1 MKPSSVSLK
10 TFFSRWS
17 FELVILLAWIS
28 LSGLVEAQQSL
39 DLERLQRAT
48 VYIIQAEGPG
58 LVTRC
63 VGSGTIVRPDGLIL
77 TNAHNT
83 VRSTTCPGNTLIIAM
98 TLNIGEPP
106 IPKYRA
112 EVVQFDNGL
121 DLALLRITQELDGR
135 RLDRG
140 ALPLLPFVEVGSTD
154 GVALDETLTIVG
166 YTGIGNDSARG
177 IRAAVRGLL
186 AEPSGG
192 ERSWIKVTGVE
203 PLSGVMSG
211 GGAYNAQGQLVGIP
225 TSAPLSVQAANTQC
239 RYLEDTNGDGAVNI
253 RDTCVPLG
261 DFVSVL
267 RPTDFARP
275 LIRSASFG
283 LEVEI
288 LTSPSIQRR
297 VSDRPRITRLF
308 SAPSVVDGVPS
319 TVIGSAAAGATSL
332 FLFFDYENMTTET
345 VYELRVS
352 IDGVPS
358 QVFSLPPVRW
368 SGGERGLWYIGSSG
382 QPYPNGVYEYNIY
395 VDGVSLAQHRIVVGG
410 PPAQSK
416 SFSNVVFGLL
426 DEIGNLQG
434 NGYVLP
440 TGTIATARFIYQGM
454 TPGTPY
460 TVLWYF
466 NGNAIA
472 RADGQWDA
480 QDGEAGSYSV
490 SLQPEGGLIPGSYR
504 LELYLEGLL
513 SATGDFVI
521 AGERV
526 SAVPQIFL
534 NLNFVR
540 ANNLVDLPTGNP
552 SSSYTDGANVL
563 YGRFDWR
570 QIAPGTNWR
579 LEWLVD
585 NSPFYVF
592 SSTWAASES
601 GQQFSTRLSSVGRL
615 PDATYS
621 IRLFVNNIL
630 LTTGSVTVGIGQL
643 ALDRFTI
650 AGGVQLRGQIID
662 ALTGQGLPGAT
673 FIIITEDFS
682 VADFVWDTNQIYALA
697 VTDRNG
703 RFEID
708 RSLLLGSP
716 YSVIVEVEGYL
727 PLAVD
732 GFRLSPEDG
741 NPIDMLI
748 ELMRD

>member
-1 MKPSSVSLK
+1 M
-10 TFFSRWS
+10 
-17 FELVILLAWIS
+17 E
-28 LSGLVEAQQSL
+28 VEGQQSL

-48 VYIIQAEGPG
+48 VYIIQADGPA
-58 LVTRC
+58 LTTRC

-83 VRSTTCPGNTLIIAM
+83 VRSATCPGDTLIIAM
-98 TLNIGEPP
+98 TLNVGEAP

-112 EVVQFDNGL
+112 EIVQFDNGL

-135 RLDRG
+135 QLDRG
-140 ALPLLPFVEVGSTD
+140 ALPLLPFVEVGSAD
-154 GVALDETLTIVG
+154 DVGLDETLTIVG
-166 YTGIGNDSARG
+166 YTGIGNDAARG
-177 IRAAVRGLL
+177 IRATVRGLL

-192 ERSWIKVTGVE
+192 ERSWIKIGGVE
-203 PLSGVMSG
+203 PLFGVMSG
-211 GGAYNAQGQLVGIP
+211 GGAYNSLGQLVGIP

-239 RYLEDTNGDGAVNI
+239 RYLEDTNGDRAVNM
-253 RDTCVPLG
+253 RDTCVPIG

-267 RPTDFARP
+267 RPIDFARP

-283 LEVEI
+283 LQAEI
-288 LTSPSIQRR
+288 LTVPTTQQR
-297 VSDRPRITRLF
+297 VADRPRITRLF

-319 TVIGSAAAGATSL
+319 TVVGSVAAGSTSL
-332 FLFFDYENMTTET
+332 YLFFDYENMTAET

-410 PPAQSK
+410 PPTQAK

-426 DEIGNLQG
+426 DELGNLQG

-466 NGNAIA
+466 NGSAIA
-472 RADGQWDA
+472 RADSQWSA
-480 QDGEAGSYSV
+480 QDGENGSYSV

-526 SAVPQIFL
+526 SAVPQVFL

-540 ANNLVDLPTGNP
+540 ANNLVDLPMGNP
-552 SSSYTDGANVL
+552 ASSYPDGANVL

-570 QIAPGTNWR
+570 QIAPGTSWR

-585 NSPFYVF
+585 DSPFYIF
-592 SSTWAASES
+592 SSTWVAAES
-601 GQQFSTRLSSVGRL
+601 GQQFSTRLSSTGRL

-621 IRLFVNNIL
+621 IRLFVNDIL
-630 LTTGSVTVGIGQL
+630 LATNSVTVGIGQL
-643 ALDRFTI
+643 ALDRFTTT
-650 AGGVQLRGQIID
+650 GGVQLRGRIID
-662 ALTGQGLPGAT
+662 AVTRQGIPGVA
-673 FIIITEDFS
+673 FILITEDFS
-682 VADFVWDTNQIYALA
+682 VADFVWDTSQIYALA
-697 VTDRNG
+697 ITDRNG
-703 RFEID
+703 RFEVD
-708 RSLLLGSP
+708 RSLELGSP

-732 GFRLSPEDG
+732 SFQLSPEDG
-741 NPIDMLI
+741 NPVDMLI
-748 ELMRD
+748 ELVRG

>member
-1 MKPSSVSLK
+1 VFLRTSCV
-10 TFFSRWS
+10 RWL
-17 FELVILLAWIS
+17 FRALGLLLCVNMCGILLGQE
-28 LSGLVEAQQSL
+28 GLA
-39 DLERLQRAT
+39 LERLQRAT
-48 VYIIQAEGPG
+48 VYIIQAEGPD

-63 VGSGTIVRPDGLIL
+63 VGSGTLVRPDGLIL

-83 VRSTTCPGNTLIIAM
+83 VKSATCPGETLIVAM
-98 TLNIGEPP
+98 TLTVGEAP

-112 EVVQFDNGL
+112 EIAQSDDGL

-140 ALPLLPFVEVGSTD
+140 ALPLLPFVELGSVEA
-154 GVALDETLTIVG
+154 VALDETLTVVG
-166 YTGIGNDSARG
+166 YTGIGNDAARG

-192 ERSWIKVTGVE
+192 VRSWLKITGVE

-211 GGAYNAQGQLVGIP
+211 GGVYNAQGKLIGIP
-225 TSAPLSVQAANTQC
+225 TSAPLNVQAANTQC
-239 RYLEDTNGDGAVNI
+239 RYLEDTNDDGAVNT
-253 RDTCVPLG
+253 RDLCVPLG

-267 RPTDFARP
+267 RPIDFAQP
-275 LIRSASFG
+275 LIRSAAFG
-283 LEVEI
+283 LQVEV
-288 LTSPSIQRR
+288 LTASTLPPRAAE
-297 VSDRPRITRLF
+297 RPRVTRLF

-319 TVIGSAAAGATSL
+319 TVVGSVAAGATSL
-332 FLFFDYENMTTET
+332 YLFFDYENMTSET

-382 QPYPNGVYEYNIY
+382 QPYPNGVYEYTLYI
-395 VDGVSLAQHRIVVGG
+395 DGVSSAQHRIVVGG
-410 PPAQSK
+410 PPLQVK

-434 NGYVLP
+434 NGYILP

-454 TPGTPY
+454 TGGTPY

-466 NGNAIA
+466 NGTALA
-472 RADGQWDA
+472 RADGQWNA
-480 QDGEAGSYSV
+480 EDGEAGSYAV
-490 SLQPEGGLIPGSYR
+490 SLQPEGGLIPGRYR

-526 SAVPQIFL
+526 SAVPQVFS
-534 NLNFVR
+534 NLKFFR
-540 ANNLVDLPTGNP
+540 ASSLAELPTGNP
-552 SSSYTDGANVL
+552 SSSYPDGVNVL

-570 QIAPGTNWR
+570 QIAVGTGWR

-585 NSPFYVF
+585 GNPFYQLT
-592 SSTWAASES
+592 STWATVES
-601 GQQFSTRLSSVGRL
+601 GEQFSTRLSAVGGL

-621 IRLFVNNIL
+621 IRLFVNDIL
-630 LTTGSVTVGIGQL
+630 LTSSSVTVGIGQL
-643 ALDRFTI
+643 ALDRLAE
-650 AGGVQLRGQIID
+650 AGGIQLRGQIID
-662 ALTGQGLPGAT
+662 ALTGEGLPGAT
-673 FIIITEDFS
+673 FVLISEDFS
-682 VADFVWDTNQIYALA
+682 VADFVWDSSQVYALA

-703 RFEID
+703 RFEVD
-708 RSLLLGSP
+708 RSLALKAP

-727 PLAVD
+727 PLSVD
-732 GFRLSPEDG
+732 GFSLSVEDG